1 MVIYQNFNRNI
12 EIPKYIYK
20 CLMSLDNINIDNLW
34 LNYPIKNLEKRVN
47 YHRELGELYLREA
60 EESKSYV

>member
-1 MVIYQNFNRNI
+1 
-12 EIPKYIYK
+12 
-20 CLMSLDNINIDNLW
+20 MSLDNINIDNLW
-34 LNYPIKNLEKRVN
+34 LNYPKNNLEERVN